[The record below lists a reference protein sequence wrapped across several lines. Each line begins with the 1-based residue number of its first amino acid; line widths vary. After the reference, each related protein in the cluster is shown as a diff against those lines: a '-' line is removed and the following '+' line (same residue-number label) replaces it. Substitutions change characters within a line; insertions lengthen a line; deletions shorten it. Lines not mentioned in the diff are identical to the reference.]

1 MENKRLIITSLLLAL
16 SGSAV
21 SVQAQTCSPTA
32 VTPYIK
38 VAGVW
43 SQTATTT
50 VNAGT
55 QVVLG
60 PQPTRGGSWLWSG
73 DCGTTGT
80 AREQTLTPS
89 ASCTATAAYTNS
101 CGAKTYQDFAI
112 KVPLYPSYNTNPISP
127 NATGM
132 GSNAMQL
139 AAKIKL
145 GTNVGNNMEAYGC
158 TPASETCWGQ
168 PMVSAAYVKLVKD
181 SGFDAIRLP
190 VSWDQ
195 YADQKTGK
203 ISDAWLSRVK
213 QVVQYAV
220 DNGLY
225 VVVNI
230 HWDGGWLEKNFTE
243 DKKEAVNAKQ
253 KAYWEQI
260 ATTLRDFDEHVVFAS
275 ANEPDAGDPA
285 TIAVLESYHQTFV
298 SAVRSTGGRNAY
310 RVLLV
315 QAPKTNIDLAA
326 DLWNVMPTDTVTGRL
341 MAEVH
346 FYPFS
351 WSIQTQDEWYAT
363 MFYYW
368 GNGFHS
374 TTDTARNATREEED
388 YVNAEF
394 AKMKAKFVDHGIPVV
409 LGEFEAA
416 LRTQL
421 TGDDLALHRASR
433 AYYSQYVAQAALA
446 NGMVPFYWETGSAE
460 DMFDRGTPAVRDP
473 QILDSLLAG
482 AGKGV
487 VLSARPNSWTVSS
500 GAADSSTG
508 SNMRF
513 TLNQAGAAAGYTFAN
528 PVNLNGATW
537 KMVLNFDQAFVSNR
551 NGGMD
556 SILQFYAYSANWAA
570 SEFKC
575 WTANQALVADQD
587 TEFTCSAFTIPN
599 AVGVGIQFPKAAGSV
614 TIKRAAIKFA
624 Q

>member
-1 MENKRLIITSLLLAL
+1 MKNKRLIISSLLLAL
-16 SGSAV
+16 YGSAV
-21 SVQAQTCSPTA
+21 SVQAQTCSPTP

-43 SQTATTT
+43 TQTATAS
-50 VNAGT
+50 VDAGT
-55 QVVLG
+55 QIVLG

-80 AREQTLTPS
+80 AREQTITPS
-89 ASCTATAAYTNS
+89 ASCTATTVYTNS
-101 CGAKTYQDFAI
+101 CGAKTTKDFTI
-112 KVPLYPSYNTNPISP
+112 KVPLYPNYNTNPIAP

-132 GSNAMQL
+132 SSNAMQL

-145 GTNVGNNMEAYGC
+145 GTNIGNTMEAYGC

-181 SGFDAIRLP
+181 SGFDAIRIP

-203 ISDAWLSRVK
+203 ISDAWLNRVK

-225 VVVNI
+225 VIVNI
-230 HWDGGWLEKNFTE
+230 HWDGGWLEKNITE
-243 DKKEAVNAKQ
+243 DRKEAVNAKQ

-260 ATTLRDFDEHVVFAS
+260 ATALRDFDEHVLFAS
-275 ANEPDAGDPA
+275 ANEPDADDA
-285 TIAVLESYHQTFV
+285 AEIAVLESYHQTFV
-298 SAVRSTGGRNAY
+298 NAVRSTGGRNAY
-310 RVLLV
+310 RVLIV
-315 QAPKTNIDLAA
+315 QSPQTNIDLAA
-326 DLWNVMPTDTVTGRL
+326 DLWNVMPTDTVTGRQ

-351 WSIQTQDEWYAT
+351 WSIQTQDEWYAN

-374 TTDTARNATREEED
+374 TTDTTRNSTREEED

-394 AKMKAKFVDHGIPVV
+394 AKMKAKFADHGIPVV
-409 LGEFEAA
+409 LGEYMAT

-433 AYYSQYVAQAALA
+433 AYYSQYVAQTALA
-446 NGMVPFYWETGSAE
+446 NGMLPFYWEIGGA
-460 DMFDRGTPAVRDP
+460 DGLFDRATPAVNDP

-487 VLSARPNSWTVSS
+487 VLSARPNSWTLSS

-528 PVNLNGATW
+528 PVNLSGATW

-575 WTANQALVADQD
+575 WTANRVLVADQD
-587 TEFTCSAFTIPN
+587 TEFTCSDFGIPN
-599 AVGVGIQFPKAAGSV
+599 AVGVGIQFPKTGGSV